1 MASASSIMAFTS
13 SIIASVKP
21 IILHVFKIM
30 AIGVYYTYDIV
41 KVVNIKTTFIKII
54 FSNLHSFTKV
64 TNKINI
70 FLHNYKIFYNYRPF
84 FTRFFTLNNYLKTV
98 FKFMI
103 IIFNTVINIMNNII
117 TFINIIKIIK
127 EWWV

>member
-1 MASASSIMAFTS
+1 
-13 SIIASVKP
+13 
-21 IILHVFKIM
+21 M

-54 FSNLHSFTKV
+54 FSNLYSFTKV
-64 TNKINI
+64 TNKIN
-70 FLHNYKIFYNYRPF
+70 IFYNYRPF

-103 IIFNTVINIMNNII
+103 VIFNTVINIMNNII